1 MSDVVFYLLAVV
13 YIALTCVTV
22 LEDYKMVLEGAMTW
36 HEFLII
42 DTIGVVATLA
52 ALYILNIVL
61 LT

>member
-1 MSDVVFYLLAVV
+1 MSNVVFNLLAVV
-13 YIALTCVTV
+13 YIALACVTV

-36 HEFLII
+36 CDFLII

>member
-1 MSDVVFYLLAVV
+1 MSNVVFYLLAFV
-13 YIALTCVTV
+13 YIALACVTV

-36 HEFLII
+36 REFLIT